1 MPPKTKGPTGL
12 TRLYLI
18 AYNLL
23 SFTLWATCLA
33 RGVQTVLTTSSP
45 TQAFSAI
52 YSPLLTTT
60 QSLAALEILHSLTG
74 LVRAPL
80 ATTAMQVSSRLL
92 LVWGIMY
99 PFRAG
104 GPAVAGEAGIV
115 GAEGSGVQ
123 MGDYAFLGCLVA
135 WGITEC
141 IRYGFFVL
149 SLSGVGVPGWWT
161 WLRYFFTFFFVFY
174 EYNMLIFVRYNTFYV
189 LYPLGISSECTLVVK
204 ALEPAKEWN
213 PLLWWAFVVVL
224 GIYVPGM
231 FNPSLISL
239 PSFCAFGLMC
249 VGSYILYTHMMAQR
263 RKVMQKKE

>member
-12 TRLYLI
+12 TRLYLL
-18 AYNLL
+18 AYNAL

-33 RGVQTVLTTSSP
+33 RGAQTLLATASP
-45 TQAFSAI
+45 TEAFTAL

-74 LVRAPL
+74 LVRAPV

-104 GPAVAGEAGIV
+104 GVAAAGEGIV
-115 GAEGSGVQ
+115 GGDSVQ

-149 SLSGVGVPGWWT
+149 SLSGVGVPGFWT
-161 WLRYFFTFFFVFY
+161 WL
-174 EYNMLIFVRYNTFYV
+174 RYNTFYV

-204 ALEPAKEWN
+204 ALEPAAEWN

-224 GIYVPGM
+224 GIYVPG
-231 FNPSLISL
+231 
-239 PSFCAFGLMC
+239 
-249 VGSYILYTHMMAQR
+249 SYILYTHMMAQR
-263 RKVMQKKE
+263 RKVMQKKD

>member
-115 GAEGSGVQ
+115 GAEGRGVQ

-161 WLRYFFTFFFVFY
+161 WLRYLLPHSASLHYECVF
-174 EYNMLIFVRYNTFYV
+174 
-189 LYPLGISSECTLVVK
+189 S
-204 ALEPAKEWN
+204 
-213 PLLWWAFVVVL
+213 VL
-224 GIYVPGM
+224 GR
-231 FNPSLISL
+231 F
-239 PSFCAFGLMC
+239 AD
-249 VGSYILYTHMMAQR
+249 
-263 RKVMQKKE
+263 